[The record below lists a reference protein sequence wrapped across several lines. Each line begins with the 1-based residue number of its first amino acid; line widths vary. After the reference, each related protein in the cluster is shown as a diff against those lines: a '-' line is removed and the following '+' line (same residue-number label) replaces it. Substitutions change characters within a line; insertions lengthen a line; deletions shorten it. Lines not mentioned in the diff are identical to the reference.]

1 MNFMK
6 FSSVVILLTLLTF
19 GAMAQSKMPSVAL
32 KTLNGES
39 VDITDYTNKG
49 KITVVSFWATWCKPC
64 QKELEA
70 VSEVYPDWVED
81 YDMQLVAVTIDTRR
95 QLAKVAPL
103 VESKGWEF
111 DILSD
116 ANQGMRNALN
126 FQSIPYTILLDQ
138 NGNIVYEHSGYL
150 PGDEYELEE
159 KIKELAGKK

>member
-1 MNFMK
+1 MK
-6 FSSVVILLTLLTF
+6 FSSIALLLTLFTF
-19 GAMAQSKMPSVAL
+19 AATAQSKMPSVAL

-39 VDITDYTNKG
+39 VDITDYTSKG

-70 VSEVYPDWVED
+70 VSEVYPDWVEA

-126 FQSIPYTILLDQ
+126 FQSIPYTILLDK

-159 KIKELAGKK
+159 KIKALAEKK